1 MNSARVI
8 VAGRELSLSN
18 LEKVLYPETGFTK
31 GEVIQ
36 YYSQIAAVLL
46 PHVRN
51 RPMTL
56 KRYPNGVT
64 GQFFYEKQC
73 PSHAPSWVRSVPVRH
88 SEGRTI
94 DYCLV
99 DDEATVVWLANL
111 ASLELHVS
119 LSMADDLATPTSVV
133 FDLDPGP
140 PADIIDCCKVA
151 LAIRG
156 VLDHFGLTAFAKSS
170 GNKGMQL
177 YVPLNRPVTYDET
190 KAFSNAVARLLERQL
205 PSQVVS
211 RMAKELRRGK
221 VFIDWSQNDEHKT
234 TVAVYSLRAR
244 ERATVSAPLAWDE
257 IEAAATTGDGGLV
270 VFDAQQVLGRVQKRG
285 DLFAPMA
292 TLIQELPELTAS

>member
-1 MNSARVI
+1 VNSARVI
-8 VAGRELSLSN
+8 VEGRELSLSN

-36 YYSQIAAVLL
+36 YYSQIASVLL
-46 PHVRN
+46 PHVRG

-56 KRYPNGVT
+56 KRYPNGVNAP
-64 GQFFYEKQC
+64 FFYEKQC
-73 PSHAPSWVRSVPVRH
+73 PSHAPSWVHSVPVRSH

-119 LSMADDLATPTSVV
+119 LSMAHDLAIPTSVV

-140 PADIIDCCKVA
+140 PADIILCCRVA

-156 VLDHFGLTAFAKSS
+156 VLDHFGLASFAKSS

-177 YVPLNRPVTYDET
+177 YVPLNRPATYEQT
-190 KAFSNAVARLLERQL
+190 KAFSNAVARLMERQM
-205 PSQVVS
+205 PSEVVS

-257 IEAAATTGDGGLV
+257 IEAAATTGDAATIV
-270 VFDAQQVLGRVQKRG
+270 VDAPRMLERVQKLG

-292 TLIQELPELTAS
+292 TLVQELPALS